1 MHPAA
6 FKSSTRK
13 MSASTSP
20 QPGGFR
26 FGHES
31 GANESEWAVE
41 WLLRRNCSLAPRQLL
56 MFYLLLCTFSLS
68 VASFWWW
75 QGAPMVMPFAWLEVV
90 SVGVAML
97 VYARHA
103 TDVER
108 IAVRHGSVTVEHAS
122 GSRLERVEFESAWVR
137 VEPESGGRS
146 LVELSGQGRRIVVG
160 RFVRPEMR
168 SQLARELRMA
178 LQMSHRHAANA
189 GL

>member
-1 MHPAA
+1 
-6 FKSSTRK
+6 

-20 QPGGFR
+20 QSSGFR
-26 FGHES
+26 FGRES
-31 GANESEWAVE
+31 AANEPEWAVE
-41 WLLRRNCSLAPRQLL
+41 WMLRRNCSLAPRQLL
-56 MFYLLLCTFSLS
+56 MFYLLLCAFSLS

-75 QGAPMVMPFAWLEVV
+75 QGARMVMPFAWLEIVA
-90 SVGVAML
+90 VGLAML

-108 IAVRHGSVTVEHAS
+108 IAVRRGRLTVEHAS
-122 GSRLERVEFESAWVR
+122 GSRLERVEFEPAWVR
-137 VEPESGGRS
+137 VEPESGDRS

-178 LQMSHRHAANA
+178 LQLSHRQTANA
-189 GL
+189 VL

>member
-1 MHPAA
+1 
-6 FKSSTRK
+6 

-20 QPGGFR
+20 QSSGFR
-26 FGHES
+26 FGRES
-31 GANESEWAVE
+31 GVNESEWAVE
-41 WLLRRNCSLAPRQLL
+41 WMLRRNCSLAPRQLL
-56 MFYLLLCTFSLS
+56 MFYLLLCAFSLS

-75 QGAPMVMPFAWLEVV
+75 QGARMVMPFAWLEIVA
-90 SVGVAML
+90 VGLAML

-108 IAVRHGSVTVEHAS
+108 IAVRRGRLTVEHAS
-122 GSRLERVEFESAWVR
+122 GSRLERVEFEPAWVR
-137 VEPESGGRS
+137 VEPESGDCS

-178 LQMSHRHAANA
+178 LRLSHRQAANA
-189 GL
+189 VV